1 MRCLP
6 PRAVYDPRCHGPSY
20 TTRDL
25 VQFLGV
31 SRQAIDF
38 RVRNGSLIRLR
49 ALRPGGDLTDKPAN
63 DEYRYPVWQ
72 VVGFGPGKVSQA
84 SVRMI
89 RVWRRECGDDVD
101 PGVIAT
107 WAHGYGIPYDP
118 SPGEEKAMLAAATQA
133 ALQHALE
140 TMNTPMPEG
149 TGFSQPVR
157 MR

>member
-1 MRCLP
+1 MKPLP
-6 PRAVYDPRCHGPSY
+6 PRAVYDLANHGPAY

-25 VQFLGV
+25 HEILGV
-31 SRQAIDF
+31 TRQAIDL

-72 VVGFGPGKVSQA
+72 IVSSSPGTVSQA

-89 RVWRRECGDDVD
+89 RVWRRECGDDVN
-101 PGVIAT
+101 PGVIAA
-107 WAHGYGIPYDP
+107 WAKSYGMPFLP
-118 SPGEEKAMLAAATQA
+118 TAAEEKAVLAMATQA

-140 TMNTPMPEG
+140 TMGE
-149 TGFSQPVR
+149 SL
-157 MR
+157 